1 MAPKDSI
8 QNFSTAKFGLESGA
22 DFVRNWTENAKI
34 LQQAGAYDPAWE
46 HDNCG
51 VGMVVAIDGKPRRE
65 VVVAGVEALKVLFH
79 RGAVDADGKTGDGAG
94 IHVEIPQDFFH
105 EHIVRTGHELAEDE
119 TLAVGMV
126 FLPKSDLGAQ
136 EVCRTIVESEVLAA
150 GYTIYGWRQV
160 PVEISVIGEKA
171 NATRPEIEQIML
183 SNPRDMD
190 TEALERDLFVVRRRI
205 EKRVKDEATNDFYIC
220 SLSCR
225 SIIYKG
231 MFLAEQL
238 TTFYPDLLDERF
250 VSSFAIYHQRYSTNT
265 FPTWRLAQPFRML
278 AHNGEIN
285 TLIGNVNW
293 MKAHECRLESD
304 LFEDD
309 IEDLKPIIQSGSSD
323 SAALDS
329 VYELVCRAGRSAPMA
344 KSLLIPESISQNAV
358 MPDNHRALFA
368 YCNAVMEPWD
378 GPAAICATDGRWVIA
393 GMDRNG
399 LRPMRYT
406 LTKTGLLIVGSE
418 TGMVRVPNADI
429 EEKGRVGPGEMIAVD
444 LQEGKFFG
452 DLELKDMLAAAN
464 PYQEWIK
471 KTKLLDT
478 QVTEDAP
485 ETGEMTIEE
494 LRRRQVTYGMT
505 MEDLE
510 LILHPMV
517 MDAKE
522 ATGSMGDDGPLAVL
536 SDNYRGLHNFFRQ
549 NFSQVTNP
557 PIDSL
562 RETRVMTLNTRL
574 GNLGNILDEDPSQ
587 CDVLQLPSPVLT
599 NGQYKVLRE
608 HMGDKAVD
616 IECSFDAT
624 GQTKNALR
632 KAISRIQKEAEDAV
646 RGGSTY
652 VVLSD
657 RNIGQDK
664 APIPM
669 ILATGAVHTHLTRQ
683 KLRTFTSLNVR
694 SGECLDTHYFAV
706 LIGVGA
712 TTVNAYLAQEAI
724 VDRHGK
730 GLFGDIPLAEA
741 MARFKKA
748 IDEGLRKIMSKMGI
762 SVISSYRGG
771 YNFEAVGLSRS
782 LVAEFFPG
790 MTSRISGIGMPGIQK
805 KIKAQHRKAYQPGVI
820 TLPVGGF
827 YRYRAQSGDAHS
839 FDGRL
844 IHTLQAAVE
853 KDSYQIFQR
862 YSEGLRK
869 LPPISLRD
877 LLDFRRINEPV
888 PPEQVESTTE
898 IRKRFVTPG
907 MSLGALGPEAHG
919 TLNIAM
925 NRIGAKSDSG
935 EGGEDRK
942 RYKPAPNGDNA
953 NSAIKQ
959 IASGRFGVTAEYLNQ
974 CREIEIKVAQGAKPG
989 EGGQL
994 PGFKVTLEI
1003 AELRHATPGVML
1015 ISPPPHHDIYSIED
1029 LAQLIYDL
1037 KQINPKARVTVKL
1050 VSRTGIGTIAAGVAK
1065 ANADVILIS
1074 GHSGGTGASPQT
1086 SIKFAGLPW
1095 EMGLTEVHQVL
1106 TLNRLRHRVLLR
1118 TDGGLKTGRDIV
1130 MAAMMG
1136 AEEFGIGT
1144 SSLIAMGCI
1153 MVRQCHSNT
1162 CPVGVCTQDTEL
1174 RKKFTGTPEKVV
1186 NLMTFLA
1193 EEVRDILGEL
1203 GFSTLDEIIG
1213 RTDLLQQVSRG
1224 SAHLDDLDLNPLLVR
1239 PDSGGLP
1246 TRNMTKGRNEV
1257 PETLDAQMIRDAAPA
1272 LEDGEKMQL
1281 TYNVNNTQRAIGT
1294 KMSHKIVTKYGMTG
1308 LQPGHITVRL
1318 RGSCGQS
1325 LGAFGVQGLKLEV
1338 LGDSNDY
1345 VGKGLSGATI
1355 VIRPT
1360 TSSTF
1365 PSHLNTI
1372 IGNTVLYGASSGKL
1386 FASGQ
1391 AAERFCVRNSG
1402 AIAVVEGCGSNGCEY
1417 MTGGQVVI
1425 LGPVGPNFGAGMTG
1439 GMAFVYDSNKDFEHR
1454 VNTDS
1459 VIYQRIEVGHYEALL
1474 RNLVTEHHKETASAW
1489 AEQILVNWDREVR
1502 NFWQVVP
1509 KEMLNKLEVP
1519 VNRDAPHTK
1528 EDKKKA

>member
-1 MAPKDSI
+1 
-8 QNFSTAKFGLESGA
+8 
-22 DFVRNWTENAKI
+22 
-34 LQQAGAYDPAWE
+34 
-46 HDNCG
+46 
-51 VGMVVAIDGKPRRE
+51 
-65 VVVAGVEALKVLFH
+65 
-79 RGAVDADGKTGDGAG
+79 VD
-94 IHVEIPQDFFH
+94 
-105 EHIVRTGHELAEDE
+105 
-119 TLAVGMV
+119 
-126 FLPKSDLGAQ
+126 
-136 EVCRTIVESEVLAA
+136 
-150 GYTIYGWRQV
+150 
-160 PVEISVIGEKA
+160 ISCIGEKA

-183 SNPRDMD
+183 SNPRELDV
-190 TEALERDLFVVRRRI
+190 EALERDLYVVRRRI
-205 EKRVKDEATNDFYIC
+205 EKRVKEESINDFYIC
-220 SLSCR
+220 SLSSR

-238 TTFYPDLLDERF
+238 TTFYPDLLDDRF
-250 VSSFAIYHQRYSTNT
+250 ISSFAIYHQRYSTNT
-265 FPTWRLAQPFRML
+265 FPTWWLAQPFRTL

-285 TLIGNVNW
+285 TLLGNANW
-293 MKAHECRLESD
+293 MKAHECRLASE
-304 LFEDD
+304 LFGDD
-309 IEDLKPIIQSGSSD
+309 IEDLKPIIQGGSSD
-323 SAALDS
+323 SAALDA
-329 VYELVCRAGRSAPMA
+329 VFELVCRAGRNAAMA

-358 MPDNHRALFA
+358 MPENHRALFA

-378 GPAAICATDGRWVIA
+378 GPAAICASDGRWVIA

-418 TGMVRVPNADI
+418 TGMVRVANADV

-444 LQEGKFFG
+444 LAQGRFYRDG
-452 DLELKDMLAAAN
+452 ELKDELAGAN
-464 PYQEWIK
+464 PYQDWIK
-471 KTKLLDT
+471 RTTLIDT
-478 QVTEDAP
+478 DGVDEIPEDDAMSV
-485 ETGEMTIEE
+485 ED
-494 LRRRQVTYGMT
+494 LRRRQVAYGMT

-522 ATGSMGDDGPLAVL
+522 ATGSMGDDTPLAVL
-536 SDNYRGLHNFFRQ
+536 SDSYRGLHNFFRQ

-587 CDVLQLPSPVLT
+587 CDVLQLSSPVLT
-599 NGQYKVLRE
+599 NAQYALLRG
-608 HMGDKAVD
+608 HMGDKTVEID
-616 IECSFDAT
+616 CTFDAT
-624 GQTKNALR
+624 GETRNALR
-632 KAISRIQKEAEDAV
+632 KAVSRIQKEAEDAV
-646 RGGSTY
+646 RGGCTY
-652 VVLSD
+652 VILSD
-657 RNIGQDK
+657 RNIDEGN
-664 APIPM
+664 APLPM
-669 ILATGAVHTHLTRQ
+669 ILATGAVHTHLTKQ

-724 VDRHGK
+724 ADRHRK
-730 GLFGDIPLAEA
+730 GLFGDMSLNDA
-741 MARFKKA
+741 MGRFKKA

-762 SVISSYRGG
+762 SVLSSYRGG

-790 MTSRISGIGMPGIQK
+790 MTSRISGIGLPGIQK
-805 KIKAQHRKAYQPGVI
+805 KVKAQHGKAYRAGVV

-827 YRYRAQSGDAHS
+827 YRYRAHSNEAHS

-844 IHTLQAAVE
+844 IHTLQAAVD
-853 KDSYQIFQR
+853 KDSYQIYQR
-862 YSEGLRK
+862 YSEGMRK

-877 LLDFRRINEPV
+877 LLDFRRVNEAV

-907 MSLGALGPEAHG
+907 MSLGALSPEAHG

-994 PGFKVTLEI
+994 PGFKVTAEI
-1003 AELRHATPGVML
+1003 AELRHATEGVML

-1065 ANADVILIS
+1065 ANADVILVS

-1086 SIKFAGLPW
+1086 SIKYAGLPW

-1106 TLNRLRHRVLLR
+1106 TLNRLRHRVVLR

-1130 MAAMMG
+1130 IAAMMG

-1162 CPVGVCTQDTEL
+1162 CPVGVCTQDSQL
-1174 RKKFTGTPEKVV
+1174 RQRFTGTPEKVV

-1203 GFSTLDEIIG
+1203 GFSSLNDVIG
-1213 RTDLLQQVSRG
+1213 RTDLLHQVSRG
-1224 SAHLDDLDLNPLLVR
+1224 SAHLDDLDLNPLLVQ
-1239 PDSGGLP
+1239 PDAGGLP
-1246 TRNMTKGRNEV
+1246 TRNMTEGRNEV

-1281 TYNVNNTQRAIGT
+1281 TYNVGNTQRAIGT
-1294 KMSHKIVTKYGMTG
+1294 KLSHKIVTKYGLDG
-1308 LQPGHITVRL
+1308 LQPGHITVRM

-1325 LGAFGVQGLKLEV
+1325 LGAFGVQGLKLDV

-1360 TSSTF
+1360 TTSTF
-1365 PSHLNTI
+1365 PTHLNTI
-1372 IGNTVLYGASSGKL
+1372 IGNTVLYGATAGKL
-1386 FASGQ
+1386 FAAGQ

-1417 MTGGQVVI
+1417 MTGGTTVI
-1425 LGPVGPNFGAGMTG
+1425 LGPVGPNFAAGMTG
-1439 GMAFVYDSNKDFEHR
+1439 GMAFVYDSDKDFEYR

-1474 RNLVTEHHKETASAW
+1474 RGLVTEHHKETGSAW
-1489 AEQILVNWDREVR
+1489 AERILVNWDREVR
-1502 NFWQVVP
+1502 RFWQIVP
-1509 KEMLNKLEVP
+1509 KEMLNRLDVP
-1519 VNRDAPHTK
+1519 VQRDAPHAK
-1528 EDKKKA
+1528 SADDEKKKA